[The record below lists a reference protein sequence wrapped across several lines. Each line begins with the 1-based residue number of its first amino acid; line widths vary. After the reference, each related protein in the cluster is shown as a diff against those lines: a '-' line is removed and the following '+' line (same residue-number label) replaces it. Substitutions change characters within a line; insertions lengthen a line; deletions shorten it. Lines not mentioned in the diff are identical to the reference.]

1 MTREE
6 IIEEV
11 HKAYDEFM
19 DKPRKI
25 LQIFEDFFGED
36 KVDMQGYPPFEEIL
50 NGFDRID
57 VRSMLSELYPN
68 STIDSILEENHIIER
83 EILELPVTS
92 ESVLMKCIFPHL
104 KKFIERTFNDL
115 YILVHFPSVRVTN
128 EYGRYIDIQHLYA
141 KVPFYSDGKGKGYFS
156 LNRSE
161 YPLDQFICGYMHSHI
176 NIIPVN
182 NFTAFQAPCTGT
194 GPINSTLSTLCCS
207 FDESIWQLL
216 CVELDKYVRVESIAG
231 VPYNRLENV
240 SLNFRGSTY
249 HRFTLNSLNGTSTN
263 LRFFA
268 TEDGKNRKSFIK
280 YLLESNKL
288 KFNFKNGSYSI
299 AMSPVEYIITVSD
312 AFIDWANKEYVEG
325 RFGYSFN
332 YFLEAEIL
340 KKGKVKND
348 IIFISGS
355 RNVRLSDYESHIGKK
370 VCTFKGKDVNLVIK
384 APSQED
390 SNEVLFLNT
399 DVAERILNSVLLILN
414 SKYGRETGETNL
426 GAGSQK
432 YCI

>member
-6 IIEEV
+6 IVEEV

-36 KVDMQGYPPFEEIL
+36 KVDMQGYPPFEEVLANLDRIAVRNIL
-50 NGFDRID
+50 ND
-57 VRSMLSELYPN
+57 LYP
-68 STIDSILEENHIIER
+68 SRIIDDILEKANITEI

-92 ESVLMKCIFPHL
+92 EDILMKRIFPHL
-104 KKFIERTFNDL
+104 KQFIEKRFLNL

-128 EYGRYIDIQHLYA
+128 EYDRYIDIQHLYA
-141 KVPFYSDGKGKGYFS
+141 KVPIYPTGSGKGGFS

-161 YPLDQFICGYMHSHI
+161 YTLDQFLSGYMHSHI
-176 NIIPVN
+176 SSIPVRD
-182 NFTAFQAPCTGT
+182 FTEFQIPCTGT
-194 GPINSTLSTLCCS
+194 GPINSTLATLAIG
-207 FDESIWQLL
+207 FDESIWQLF

-231 VPYNRLENV
+231 TPYNRLENV
-240 SLNFRGSTY
+240 SSNAYGAAYSRFALNA
-249 HRFTLNSLNGTSTN
+249 LNNSAPHF
-263 LRFFA
+263 RFFSD
-268 TEDGKNRKSFIK
+268 EDGKNGKSFIK

-299 AMSPVEYIITVSD
+299 AMSPTEYIITVSD
-312 AFIDWANKEYVEG
+312 VFIDWANKKFIE
-325 RFGYSFN
+325 RSFDYSLN
-332 YFLEAEIL
+332 YFLEQKIL
-340 KKGKVKND
+340 QKGKVRNGV
-348 IIFISGS
+348 IFMERGR
-355 RNVRLSDYESHIGKK
+355 RNGLAEYESHIGKK

-384 APSQED
+384 APPSED
-390 SNEVLFLNT
+390 SNEILFLNT
-399 DVAERILNSVLLILN
+399 DIAESMLNGVLLILN
-414 SKYGRETGETNL
+414 SKYGRETRETSL